1 MGRICRSRT
10 MTDQAWAVVA
20 GVLAMVALRLAD
32 YFLPRGRMSKWAR
45 DHSVK
50 ADDDGDD
57 G

>member
-1 MGRICRSRT
+1 M

-57 G
+57 E